1 MKQLPRTLLLSAAAI
16 ACGAAHAQGLS
27 VRIPMSAQEVL
38 AMGNDPSEGAF
49 FKLPVQ
55 PGLLDSDAQ
64 QAKGGGTTN
73 YTSIAGIAFRPK
85 ADAAKFASPN
95 FSSLLCQVNS
105 ITPFAEAQVQLPQ
118 GATIQVMRIWGID
131 ASEIDFN
138 VALIERC
145 QPLNTPANVTTTV
158 LTSIVSSG
166 FPGNFT
172 SSAFLPANTTVDN
185 NQCLYAMRVQ
195 LNSVASGCAASL
207 LLEKAR
213 LQWNP

>member
-1 MKQLPRTLLLSAAAI
+1 MKQLPRRVLLSAAAI
-16 ACGAAHAQGLS
+16 ACGAAHAQD

-38 AMGNDPSEGAF
+38 AMGIDPSEGAF
-49 FKLPVQ
+49 FKLPAQ
-55 PGLLDSDAQ
+55 PGLLDSDALL
-64 QAKGGGTTN
+64 AKGGGTN

-85 ADAAKFASPN
+85 ADAPNFGSPN
-95 FSSLLCQVNS
+95 FGALRCQPNS

-118 GATIQVMRIWGID
+118 GATIQVMRIWGND
-131 ASEIDFN
+131 ATDVDLN

-166 FPGNFT
+166 APGNFT

-185 NQCLYAMRVQ
+185 NLCLYAMRVQ
-195 LNSVASGCAASL
+195 LNSIASGCGGAL
-207 LLEKAR
+207 QLEKAR